1 MMPSDSMQCL
11 AHDQAGKRRA
21 VSRFPRPPRVA
32 LSSKCCARR
41 KKLFSP
47 TSRSEE
53 LSFGSAHVASTMPS
67 ASMQCLARDQA
78 GKRRAVSRVPRPPQ
92 SALSSQDRAR
102 RKKSFVRRLGFK
114 KCPSDP
120 AASASSS
127 FQALP
132 HLHFC
137 LQFTRLTLAS
147 PSISPTE
154 LFHLTLLHL

>member
-21 VSRFPRPPRVA
+21 VSRFPRPPRIA

-78 GKRRAVSRVPRPPQ
+78 GKRRAVSRFPRPPR
-92 SALSSQDRAR
+92 SALSSQERAR

-114 KCPSDP
+114 ECPSDP
-120 AASASSS
+120 AASAKS
-127 FQALP
+127 FQAFSRL
-132 HLHFC
+132 HLHF
-137 LQFTRLTLAS
+137 QFTRLTLAS
-147 PSISPTE
+147 SPLISPTE
-154 LFHLTLLHL
+154 LFHLPLLHL